1 MNFAA
6 VAYPLYITPSSTNAL
21 VRAALASSLRA
32 AAKTELLKQLAVV
45 NVDNLYQEC
54 DKAWSALSHL
64 LGDDQYFFAADRPG
78 LFDAS
83 VFAYTNPLLDDGLA
97 WQETRM
103 VRGLRKCEKLVEHRE
118 RILRHYF

>member
-1 MNFAA
+1 
-6 VAYPLYITPSSTNAL
+6 
-21 VRAALASSLRA
+21 LRG
-32 AAKTELLKQLAVV
+32 AAKAELLKQLAVV
-45 NVDNLYQEC
+45 DVNNLYHEC

-64 LGDDQYFFAADRPG
+64 LGDNQYFFAADRPG

-103 VRGLRKCEKLVEHRE
+103 VKGLRMCEKLVQHRE
-118 RILRHYF
+118 RILKNYFERASV